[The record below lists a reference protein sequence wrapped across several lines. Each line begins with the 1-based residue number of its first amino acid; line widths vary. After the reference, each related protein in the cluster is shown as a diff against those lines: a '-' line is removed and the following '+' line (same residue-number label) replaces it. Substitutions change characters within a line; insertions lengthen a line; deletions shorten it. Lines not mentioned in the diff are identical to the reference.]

1 MQSSEEGKKTKKRA
15 ADKKKDD
22 PGHAREYN
30 QLLKEISEQRVRDM
44 KQARGWKTLDS
55 SESANQWKRD
65 RQAGMYA
72 PPDPDEK
79 NPDSLN
85 DDTLPN
91 VCREDRAPS
100 PSEEDDPE
108 T

>member
-1 MQSSEEGKKTKKRA
+1 MQSSEEQKKAKKRA

-22 PGHAREYN
+22 RGHAREYN

-55 SESANQWKRD
+55 
-65 RQAGMYA
+65 
-72 PPDPDEK
+72 
-79 NPDSLN
+79 

-91 VCREDRAPS
+91 VCREGQAPS